1 MKEIH
6 LRCKKCHRCLETDRE
21 TERGLCSRC
30 EGSGARRRRLRI
42 RKEYRSSFLDESLDP
57 LGLENLG
64 E

>member
-1 MKEIH
+1 MNQIYLK
-6 LRCKKCHRCLETDRE
+6 CKKCHRYLETSRE

-30 EGSGARRRRLRI
+30 ERSLVKRLKVEFREE
-42 RKEYRSSFLDESLDP
+42 KRSSLMDDFLDP